1 MVSFFRVD
9 ALRLRPVALAP
20 GGAPS
25 SFAAEEAVGA
35 VADAGRRTALVGD
48 FGRILL
54 SGEVFG
60 AFFDTLFDETDGA
73 GWRVLAAWAVV
84 VVEAKDVRLGF

>member
-1 MVSFFRVD
+1 M
-9 ALRLRPVALAP
+9 
-20 GGAPS
+20 
-25 SFAAEEAVGA
+25 
-35 VADAGRRTALVGD
+35 GD